1 MKSIEIL
8 IYEGCWA
15 MNVFLVKDF
24 FKIVS
29 MLEKHLGMP
38 QRYQVKCLSVH
49 GESVISASGDRILA
63 DCQVDTDSRLNNNP
77 DLVVVPAMEGGRLNN
92 TSDEFNHL
100 AHWLGHWIEKETSIL
115 SLSTGAYFVAQTGHA
130 DDILMATHWA
140 FSKKLSQLFPTCRFT
155 HHESYLV
162 DRKIYTTGS
171 LNGATVALLSL
182 IAEDKGNDFAQL
194 VASHLLLNSPKQLSP
209 ILPGTRNHRDEQ
221 ILSIQSWIEQNYLE
235 VENIAQLAKH
245 FGFSERNLKRR
256 FKDATQIPIIQ
267 YLQKVKIDKAKKL
280 LLSTNLSIKEISYQV
295 GYSNDS
301 FFSRLFK
308 AETGESP
315 GTWRLET
322 FIPSYK

>member
-1 MKSIEIL
+1 MKNIAIL

-29 MLEKHLGMP
+29 MLEKHLQMP
-38 QRYQVKCLSVH
+38 QYYQVKCMSA
-49 GESVISASGDRILA
+49 GGKSVISACGDRILA
-63 DCQVDTDSRLNNNP
+63 DNYVGADGTLNYNP
-77 DLVVVPAMEGGRLNN
+77 DLLVVPAMEGGKLEKA
-92 TSDEFNHL
+92 SDENNQIV
-100 AHWLGHWIEKETSIL
+100 HWLASQIAKATPIL
-115 SLSTGAYFVAQTGHA
+115 SLSTGAYLVAQTGHA
-130 DDILMATHWA
+130 DDVLMATHWA

-171 LNGATVALLSL
+171 LNGATDALLSL

-221 ILSIQSWIEQNYLE
+221 ILSIQNWIEQNYLDFG
-235 VENIAQLAKH
+235 NIEQLAKH

-280 LLSTNLSIKEISYQV
+280 LLSTNLSVKEISYQV
-295 GYSNDS
+295 GYTNDS
-301 FFSRLFK
+301 FFSKLFK
-308 AETGESP
+308 VETGESP
-315 GTWRLET
+315 GSWKRTISGL
-322 FIPSYK
+322 S